1 MLSLV
6 GATAAITM
14 EEFATPQEMS
24 VASIVAEEVYENS
37 LEAIVITNQ
46 HNRIVYVNPAF
57 TLMTGYSQKEA
68 IGNDPGFL
76 KSGIHNNS
84 FYQQLWTSLETN
96 GFWEGDIW
104 DKHKL
109 GHRISRNVRISVVEN
124 STTASK
130 YYVAVYTAN
139 QQKAGYHNILEKLAY
154 YDPLTQYPN
163 RTLLLEL
170 LDERINKAQKT
181 GAQFCIGFVDIDNF
195 KIMNDIHGHVFG
207 DEIIN
212 KVIQLID
219 MHVDEDDIVG
229 RMSGDEF
236 LIIFQLDKTAQQI
249 SQKIEKLFESI
260 KLPFMLDEESYFVH
274 LSVGISQYP
283 SHAMDLQSL
292 ISSADI
298 AMYEAKKQ
306 VGSAMKWYTKNIGKN
321 FLEGSSLEREAILAV
336 KNDRIFAHFQ
346 PQVCS
351 QTNKTIA
358 VEALARWQNKNQEFV
373 PPNKFIP
380 LVEDSGFVSEMF
392 WQVFDYCVAEL
403 IRADVQPWPKLSLN
417 ASVNQLV
424 DSNFAST
431 LFAKLHQ
438 LGIRPSAIELE
449 ITESRLIECFD
460 AIMPCLNELKQGGVS
475 LALDDFGSGF
485 SSLVYLKH
493 LPINKLKLDKTFVD
507 ELSQKADQIIVA
519 SIIEM
524 AHELGLAVVAE
535 GVETASQYELLKQF
549 GCDYIQGYYI
559 DKPAPLQQ
567 LTFLS

>member
-1 MLSLV
+1 
-6 GATAAITM
+6 M
-14 EEFATPQEMS
+14 EESATPQEMS
-24 VASIVAEEVYENS
+24 VASLVAEEVYENS

-57 TLMTGYSQKEA
+57 SLMTGYSRKDA

-76 KSGIHNNS
+76 KSGIHNVD
-84 FYQQLWTSLETN
+84 FYQKLWSSLESRR
-96 GFWEGDIW
+96 FWEGDIW

-109 GHRISRNVRISVVEN
+109 GHRISRNVRISVVEDETTS
-124 STTASK
+124 ST

-154 YDPLTQYPN
+154 YDPLTQFPN

-170 LDERINKAQKT
+170 LDERITKARKSDS
-181 GAQFCIGFVDIDNF
+181 QFCIGFVDIDNF
-195 KIMNDIHGHVFG
+195 KILNDIHGHLFG
-207 DEIIN
+207 DEMLN
-212 KVIQLID
+212 EVIQLID
-219 MHVDEDDIVG
+219 THVEEDDIVG

-236 LIIFQLDKTAQQI
+236 LIIFGLDKTAKQI

-260 KLPFMLDEESYFVH
+260 KLPFMLNDESYFVH
-274 LSVGISQYP
+274 LSVGISQFP
-283 SHAMDLQSL
+283 GHATDLQTL

-298 AMYEAKKQ
+298 AMYEAKKHI
-306 VGSAMKWYTKNIGKN
+306 GSAMKWYTKNIGRN

-351 QTNKTIA
+351 QTGNTIA
-358 VEALARWQNKNQEFV
+358 LEALARWQNKHNEYV

-380 LVEDSGFVSEMF
+380 LIEDSGFVSEMF
-392 WQVFDYCVAEL
+392 WQVFDFCIAEL
-403 IRADVQPWPKLSLN
+403 IRSNIQPWPKLSLN

-424 DSNFAST
+424 DSSFAST

-438 LGIRPSAIELE
+438 VGIRPSAIELE

-460 AIMPCLNELKQGGVS
+460 AIMPCLNELKKGGVS

-519 SIIEM
+519 SIIDM

-535 GVETASQYELLKQF
+535 GVETESQFELLKQF
-549 GCDYIQGYYI
+549 GCDFIQGYYI

-567 LTFLS
+567 LNFLSQGTH